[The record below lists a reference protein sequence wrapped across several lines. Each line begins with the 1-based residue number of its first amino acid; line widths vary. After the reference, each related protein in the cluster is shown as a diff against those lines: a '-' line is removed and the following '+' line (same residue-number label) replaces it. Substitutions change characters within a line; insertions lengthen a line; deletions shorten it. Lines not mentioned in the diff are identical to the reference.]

1 MTWCLDLQNIV
12 QGMLHV
18 WRRMKDS
25 CYGRVVSSFE
35 ETREREIILSSERLE
50 RRGFCRVY
58 VTNALTLLAIGMS

>member
-1 MTWCLDLQNIV
+1 MSRSSKYRARYVTRLV
-12 QGMLHV
+12 V
-18 WRRMKDS
+18 RRMKDS